1 MTARFL
7 LQLREWEHQA
17 TNTSE
22 VSRRGSRFVI
32 NFKVPTMHDDEDED
46 VEENDHFDRGQPQWT
61 IYNEFGND
69 PVLEARLGYVVNVE
83 ENMSEVG
90 TQNARLADRE
100 REVCVASSSTSMHGS
115 SV

>member
-17 TNTSE
+17 TNASE

-32 NFKVPTMHDDEDED
+32 NFKAPTVHDDEDKDE
-46 VEENDHFDRGQPQWT
+46 EENDHFDRGQPWT
-61 IYNEFGND
+61 IHNEFGND

-100 REVCVASSSTSMHGS
+100 REVCVASSSTGPVSKP
-115 SV
+115 

>member
-22 VSRRGSRFVI
+22 VSHRGSEFLI
-32 NFKVPTMHDDEDED
+32 NFKIPTVHDDDDDDES
-46 VEENDHFDRGQPQWT
+46 DHVDRWT
-61 IYNEFGND
+61 IHNEFGND
-69 PVLEARLGYVVNVE
+69 PVLEARMGNGVSVE
-83 ENMSEVG
+83 ENMDMSEVG
-90 TQNARLADRE
+90 KQSAKLADRE

-115 SV
+115 RV

>member
-17 TNTSE
+17 TDTSKI
-22 VSRRGSRFVI
+22 SRRGGEFVI
-32 NFKVPTMHDDEDED
+32 NFKVPTAHEDEDED
-46 VEENDHFDRGQPQWT
+46 EDENDRVDCGQPWT
-61 IYNEFGND
+61 IHDEFGND
-69 PVLEARLGYVVNVE
+69 PVLEARMEYVVNVE

-90 TQNARLADRE
+90 TQRARLADRE